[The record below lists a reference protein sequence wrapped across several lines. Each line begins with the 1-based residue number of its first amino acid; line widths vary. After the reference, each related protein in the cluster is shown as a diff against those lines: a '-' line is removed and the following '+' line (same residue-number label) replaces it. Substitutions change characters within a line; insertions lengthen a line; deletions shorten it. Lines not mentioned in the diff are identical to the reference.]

1 MSPVDN
7 GDGTFGVKVDE
18 SVAEVGGEKY
28 LSLQEAVD
36 AAKSGAT
43 VKLLK
48 DTKEN
53 VTISK
58 KLTLDLNGKT
68 LNGGQVK
75 GTPALKVDNA
85 SVTIQD
91 SSAAQ
96 NGTIMRGGYRGELWR
111 FLSLCHRRSGRIR
124 LPEN

>member
-1 MSPVDN
+1 MPENYCADGYVPTKN
-7 GDGTFGVKVDE
+7 EDGTYGVKVDD
-18 SVAEVGGEKY
+18 SVAEVGGVKY
-28 LSLQEAVD
+28 LSLQAAIN

-75 GTPALKVDNA
+75 GHA
-85 SVTIQD
+85 
-91 SSAAQ
+91 
-96 NGTIMRGGYRGELWR
+96 
-111 FLSLCHRRSGRIR
+111 RI
-124 LPEN
+124 EG